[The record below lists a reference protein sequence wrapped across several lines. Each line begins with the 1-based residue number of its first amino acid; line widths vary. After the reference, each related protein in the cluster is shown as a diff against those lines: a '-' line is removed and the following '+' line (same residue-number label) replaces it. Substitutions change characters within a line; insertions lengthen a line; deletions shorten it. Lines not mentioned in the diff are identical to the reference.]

1 MLRKSMFAAITI
13 AVLLLGEGWCLAQ
26 GQTVNY
32 SVTDLGTLG
41 GAKSTA
47 CSIND
52 LGKVAGKSAIATGQL
67 HAFSW
72 QNGII
77 TDLGTLPGLSF
88 SEARA
93 VNNRG
98 QVVGDSSLTG
108 GPPFHAALWEN
119 GGVTAL
125 GALPGG
131 SFSFAI
137 GINNRGQVVGGARTA
152 GNLQVHGFLWQDGK
166 MKDLGVLLASDQQSV
181 ARAINSQDQVVGNSS
196 QIIRDP
202 PPPSN
207 RAFLWQDEQMTDLGT
222 LGGDWVIAFGINEV
236 GQVAGAS
243 FTANGE
249 LHAFLWQEG
258 VMTDLGTLGGTTAV
272 AQPRLPASCSLQLHP
287 GAFGG
292 AAVGTFSLANG
303 INNRAQVVG
312 RSMAANGEDHAFVW
326 SDGVM
331 TDLNSVI
338 PAGSGWTLIE
348 AASINGSGQIV
359 GFGTINSQTHAFL
372 LTPNED

>member
-1 MLRKSMFAAITI
+1 MLRTSMVVPIIVATLF
-13 AVLLLGEGWCLAQ
+13 LAQ
-26 GQTVNY
+26 GSLPAQAQTASY

-41 GAKSTA
+41 GATSRA
-47 CSIND
+47 CGIND
-52 LGKVAGKSAIATGQL
+52 RGQIVGRSALANGKV
-67 HAFSW
+67 HAFLW
-72 QNGII
+72 QAGAM
-77 TDLGTLPGLSF
+77 TDLGTLPDLLF
-88 SEARA
+88 SSARA
-93 VNNRG
+93 INNRG
-98 QVVGDSSLTG
+98 QVVGDSTLTG

-119 GGVTAL
+119 GGVIAL

-131 SFSFAI
+131 TRSFAI

-152 GNLQVHGFLWQDGK
+152 GNLQVHGFLWQDGE

-196 QIIRDP
+196 QVIRDP
-202 PPPSN
+202 PPPPN

-222 LGGDWVIAFGINEV
+222 LGGDWVIAFGINER
-236 GQVAGAS
+236 GQVVGAS
-243 FTANGE
+243 FTPNGE

-258 VMTDLGTLGGTTAV
+258 VMTDLGTLGGTSGV
-272 AQPRLPASCSLQLHP
+272 AQPPLPASCNLQPHP

-292 AAVGTFSLANG
+292 TAVGTFSLANG

-312 RSMAANGEDHAFVW
+312 RSIAANGEDHAFLW
-326 SDGVM
+326 SDGVI

-348 AASINGSGQIV
+348 AASINSSGQIV
-359 GFGTINSQTHAFL
+359 GFGTINGQTHAFL
-372 LTPNED
+372 LTPNKN